1 MKYGIGDIVRF
12 KLAKG
17 KKDGLHE
24 ITEVYHNKIYDYAVT
39 NDECN
44 SEYYAFDEDL
54 IFVCAYKDRK
64 DL

>member
-12 KLAKG
+12 KLG
-17 KKDGLHE
+17 RGQKDGLHE
-24 ITEVYHNKIYDYAVT
+24 ITEVYNDKVYQYAVT

-44 SEYYAFDEDL
+44 SEYYAKHDDL

-64 DL
+64 DI